1 MAANPGVDTGCRTW
15 HQRGP
20 MPPQCVR
27 DATTAYLK
35 AEDAIGQWLAECC
48 AQRRR
53 SADQMRLRIVEKLGE
68 RNNETSA
75 RKGVYAK
82 TGRPRL
88 WQRHGHGTDWFY
100 PGFSVPEIETELAER
115 ERQVTYEN
123 RRYGGKS
130 WVSVT

>member
-1 MAANPGVDTGCRTW
+1 
-15 HQRGP
+15 

-88 WQRHGHGTDWFY
+88 WAATRPWHRLVL
-100 PGFSVPEIETELAER
+100 PGFSVPETRPTWRNANGRSLMKTAATE
-115 ERQVTYEN
+115 VN
-123 RRYGGKS
+123 RGFQ
-130 WVSVT
+130 